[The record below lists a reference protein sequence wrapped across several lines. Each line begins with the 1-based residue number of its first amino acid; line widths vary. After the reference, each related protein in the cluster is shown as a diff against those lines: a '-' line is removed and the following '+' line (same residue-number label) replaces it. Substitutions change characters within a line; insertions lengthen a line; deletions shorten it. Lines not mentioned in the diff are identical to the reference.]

1 LLHKDGILM
10 STLLWIEH
18 DEKTIHPA
26 CLSAIT
32 AAQQLS
38 KPVHALVI
46 GNNVNHIVKQVSL
59 LEGIEKVVSCQAPYY
74 YPFRAEPVSTL
85 LVSMIHNYS
94 HLLAIS
100 STQSKNILPRVAGYL
115 DCPMLT
121 DVIEIVTPT
130 CFVRPIYAGN
140 ALMKQTCH
148 SKPIILSIRAS
159 QFEKTG
165 LTDSCCPVESIAP
178 QPNDE
183 RTEVIA
189 EAIRDTEK
197 PDLQT
202 AKIVV
207 SGGRAFGSAE
217 QFNMVQ
223 QLADELGAAVG
234 ATRAA
239 VDAGFIAND
248 YQVGQTGKVVA
259 PELYI
264 AIGISG
270 AVQHLAG
277 MKDSKTIIAINKDA
291 DAPIFEIASYG
302 LVGDLFKL
310 VPEMIAEIKKNHHK

>member
-1 LLHKDGILM
+1 M

-18 DEKTIHPA
+18 DEKTIHLA
-26 CLSAIT
+26 CLSAVT

-46 GNNVNHIVKQVSL
+46 GNDVSQVAKQVSL
-59 LEGIEKVVSCQAPYY
+59 LEGIDKVITCQAPYY

-85 LVSMIHNYS
+85 LVSMINDYS
-94 HLLAIS
+94 YLLAFS

-115 DCPMLT
+115 DSPMMT
-121 DVIEIVTPT
+121 DVIEIVSPVT
-130 CFVRPIYAGN
+130 FVRPIYAGN
-140 ALMKQTCH
+140 ALIKETCH
-148 SKPIILSIRAS
+148 AKYTILSVRAS
-159 QFEKTG
+159 QFEKTS
-165 LTDSCCPVESIAP
+165 LTDVPCPIETIAP
-178 QPNDE
+178 QANDE
-183 RTEVIA
+183 RTEVISQ
-189 EAIRDTEK
+189 AIRDSEK

-207 SGGRAFGSAE
+207 SGGRGFGSAE
-217 QFNMVQ
+217 QFNMVE
-223 QLADELGAAVG
+223 QLANELGAAVG

-277 MKDSKTIIAINKDA
+277 MKDSKTIVAINKDP

-310 VPEMIAEIKKNHHK
+310 VPEMIAEIKKIHNK